1 MTEKELIEIYL
12 KENKVTKCPTKWA
25 KGVIKGG
32 WKTTPIRN
40 KKSCNYK
47 FDSPCGIRTMNY
59 ESIYNAPATNN
70 NGAKLSI
77 GKEGTNYSMG

>member
-1 MTEKELIEIYL
+1 M
-12 KENKVTKCPTKWA
+12 
-25 KGVIKGG
+25 
-32 WKTTPIRN
+32 
-40 KKSCNYK
+40 

-77 GKEGTNYSMG
+77 GVDGTNHSMG